1 MDEKI
6 MDEKFNCECEDRPT
20 IREATVIEEI
30 ERLPIE
36 EYLKESILRRLK
48 RDASRKSEMENELY
62 RCHNEIE
69 SLEKAVIYLS
79 KIVGECKERN

>member
-1 MDEKI
+1 
-6 MDEKFNCECEDRPT
+6 MDEKFNCVCDETPT
-20 IREATVIEEI
+20 NREATVIEEI

-48 RDASRKSEMENELY
+48 IDASREGEMENEIY

-69 SLEKAVIYLS
+69 RLERAVIYLS
-79 KIVGECKERN
+79 KEVAK